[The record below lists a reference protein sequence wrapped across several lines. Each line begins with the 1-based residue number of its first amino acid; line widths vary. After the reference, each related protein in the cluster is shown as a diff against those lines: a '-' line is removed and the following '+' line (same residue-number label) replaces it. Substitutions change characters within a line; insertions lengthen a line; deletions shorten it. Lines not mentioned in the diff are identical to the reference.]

1 MAWPSL
7 LSRILSAALVTAY
20 CFRKDCPVRYR
31 AGDIFAWEGRLLKK
45 VMGIVLPNG
54 VENGV
59 HQLVKVALSSMVALF
74 GTYQIA
80 ANGVAYPFAGPLGK
94 GLRAAGDVRFTML
107 VSITLTIGARL
118 FFSALFGRQL
128 GLGVIGVA
136 IGMSIDLVFRGAI
149 FLWRLK
155 SQKWTR
161 FRLI

>member
-1 MAWPSL
+1 ML
-7 LSRILSAALVTAY
+7 INNVFTGL
-20 CFRKDCPVRYR
+20 
-31 AGDIFAWEGRLLKK
+31 
-45 VMGIVLPNG
+45 
-54 VENGV
+54 
-59 HQLVKVALSSMVALF
+59 
-74 GTYQIA
+74 
-80 ANGVAYPFAGPLGK
+80 AYPFAGPLGK

-107 VSITLTIGARL
+107 VSIALTIGARL

-128 GLGVIGVA
+128 SLGVIGVA